1 MSIIATTD
9 FKLNQSL
16 PLDKVSVVLQQYID
30 KYEPKIL
37 TRVLGY
43 QLYKEF
49 KAAIDAGAPIDAKWT
64 NLRDGT
70 EYTYSSE
77 LRYFDGL
84 KQLIV
89 NYVYFKF
96 IKEQSQFN
104 TGVGIKSINTENSQN
119 TDASFKQVFAF
130 NELVDINCQLYEF
143 ITAKNDETADTYE
156 NYTYNEI
163 EKINEFNI

>member
-16 PLDKVSVVLQQYID
+16 PIDKVSAVLQQYID
-30 KYEPKIL
+30 KYEPRIL

-49 KAAIDAGAPIDAKWT
+49 NTAIAGSSPAQKWID
-64 NLRDGT
+64 LRDGS

-84 KQLIV
+84 KTLTV

-104 TGVGIKSINTENSQN
+104 TGVGIKSINTENSEN
-119 TDASFKQVFAF
+119 TDSSFKQVYAF
-130 NELVDINCQLYEF
+130 NELVDINEQLYEF
-143 ITAKNDETADTYE
+143 ITAKNDEVADTYE
-156 NYTYNEI
+156 NYDYTEI
-163 EKINEFNI
+163 CKVNEFNI